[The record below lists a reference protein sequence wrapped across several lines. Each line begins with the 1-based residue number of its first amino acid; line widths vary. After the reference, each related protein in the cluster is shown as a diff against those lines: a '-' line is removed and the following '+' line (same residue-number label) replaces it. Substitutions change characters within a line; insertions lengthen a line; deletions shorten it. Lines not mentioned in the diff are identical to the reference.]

1 MSRLREE
8 LISFF
13 AQSVIGLGLT
23 LIALKVSFS
32 YIYPELDQRKKVKNK
47 ASDILKKMGFSNPP
61 ILTEYESTILLS
73 LVDPSDGGSYKDII
87 GYSDIISTLKRRI
100 VYPLILSFKRNDKLL
115 QPPKGVLLYGHPGV
129 GKTKIAR
136 SVAGECGCRF
146 INCDMSIMM
155 DKYYGESQKMISALF
170 SLAQKLQPVIIF
182 IDEIESFL
190 RTRNETDNE
199 VNQAFKAQFMSQW
212 DGFIES
218 NSKIVIM
225 AASNLPTL
233 IDPAIL
239 RRMPVKI
246 KIPLPDANTRIEM
259 FKHYLPSLNLNN
271 EKIDIIKEIADKSQG
286 LSCADVVEIS
296 RIAVIDKVGELIDS
310 IEILDDNFEHNMHRI
325 EDVNHV
331 NSVSAEDLLKS
342 VTTFVKEKSGTIK
355 ENPFSFQESLR
366 DIFQAE
372 TLENIKTKY
381 STIIDI
387 EKMADDLGVD

>member
-1 MSRLREE
+1 MSRLKEE
-8 LISFF
+8 IITFF

-47 ASDILKKMGFSNPP
+47 AGDILKKMGFSDPP
-61 ILTEYESTILLS
+61 TLTEYESTILLS
-73 LVDPSDGGSYKDII
+73 LVDPSDGGSYNDII

-100 VYPLILSFKRNDKLL
+100 VYPLLLSFKKNDKLL

-136 SVAGECGCRF
+136 TVAGECGCRF

-212 DGFIES
+212 DGFNES

-246 KIPLPDANTRIEM
+246 EIPLPDAETRIAM
-259 FKHYLPSLNLNN
+259 FKHYLPSLDLNN
-271 EKIDIIKEIADKSQG
+271 EKINIIDEIATKSQG

-310 IEILDDNFEHNMHRI
+310 IEILDDNFEKNMHGI
-325 EDVNHV
+325 ENVNHV
-331 NSVSAEDLLKS
+331 NSVSAEDLLRS
-342 VTTFVKEKSGTIK
+342 VTTFVKEKSGTVK
-355 ENPFSFQESLR
+355 GNQFNFQESLR
-366 DIFQAE
+366 EIFQTE
-372 TLENIKTKY
+372 TFGDIKKKY
-381 STIIDI
+381 SDILNI
-387 EKMADDLGVD
+387 EKAVDELGVD